1 MWKTIFGVEWIL
13 MKRDRGIFGAVL
25 VFGVLVA
32 IAAQVG
38 ANQVAR
44 LEQGFNALSDR
55 RSASQSL
62 IHAKLSKALLDDAP
76 LMSKDPRD
84 PLYMGQTGA
93 AELVVLPLGDLAAI
107 AVGQRALMPQAMRV
121 SMGVHLTPETNTEA
135 PMVGPTS
142 LSLGAFDLAFLF
154 VVLFPLVVIAMV
166 YGVLSG
172 ERERGTLAMLLSQ
185 PISQQSLVFGKSL
198 ARAVMLLCV
207 TVLFLGVGIYFA
219 DVQLAD
225 SGNWMTLG
233 VMTLLII
240 SWLLFWFGSGVF
252 VNSLGFS
259 SANNALLLVGLWLG
273 LVVILPGAIQVVL
286 NTAFPASSS
295 VHLMHEV
302 RESAQAAEGELD
314 ALVGS
319 HDDRQKAAGFA
330 KRVVD
335 VQRVIAAKALPV
347 LDAAHEAEA
356 ARRILLRRLSYVSP
370 ATLMQT
376 ALEDLAGSGQ
386 ARYAVFETQ
395 AEVYHGS
402 FTQHFYGLIDT
413 NQSFDND
420 GFSKVPSFN
429 FVEEPLVDVYERVFW
444 AALMLAGLGL
454 LLIGLAVPRLRHIG
468 RLTR

>member
-1 MWKTIFGVEWIL
+1 MWKIIFGVEWIL
-13 MKRDRGIFGAVL
+13 MKRDRGVLGAVL

-44 LEQGFNALSDR
+44 LEQGFSELSNR
-55 RSASQSL
+55 RAESQSS
-62 IHAKLSKALLDDAP
+62 IHAKLSKALLEDAP
-76 LMSKDPRD
+76 VMSQDPRD
-84 PLYMGQTGA
+84 PLYMGQAGA
-93 AELVVLPLGDLAAI
+93 AELVLLPLGDLAAV
-107 AVGQRALMPQAMRV
+107 AVGQRALLPQAMRV

-135 PMVGPTS
+135 PMMGPTS

-207 TVLFLGVGIYFA
+207 TLMFLAVGIYFV
-219 DVQLAD
+219 DVELGSPA
-225 SGNWMTLG
+225 NWMTLG
-233 VMTLLII
+233 VMALLIV
-240 SWLLFWFGSGVF
+240 SWLLFWFGAGVF
-252 VNSLGFS
+252 VNALGFS

-286 NTAFPASSS
+286 NTVFPASSA

-302 RESAQAAEGELD
+302 RESAQAAEGQLD

-330 KRVVD
+330 KRVVK
-335 VQRVIAAKALPV
+335 VQRVIAAKALLV
-347 LDAAHEAEA
+347 LQAAHEAEE
-356 ARRILLRRLSYVSP
+356 ARRSLLRRLSYLSP

-386 ARYAVFETQ
+386 TRHSTFESQ
-395 AEVYHGS
+395 AEAYHES
-402 FTQHFYGLIDT
+402 FTEHFYGLIDSDQVFVT
-413 NQSFDND
+413 ESFAQ
-420 GFSKVPSFN
+420 VPRFD
-429 FVEEPLVDVYERVFW
+429 FVEESAADVYERVFW
-444 AALMLAGLGL
+444 AGFTLAGLGL
-454 LLIGLAVPRLRHIG
+454 ILIGFAVPRLRHIG